1 MNIYI
6 YIVIPLCVNEIV
18 DNPFLMKVIFYIFC
32 LQTAGEQ
39 NEIKKKKKVD
49 TIFAYIFRVDYEKY
63 ND

>member
-1 MNIYI
+1 MNI

-18 DNPFLMKVIFYIFC
+18 DNPFLMKIIFYIFC

-39 NEIKKKKKVD
+39 NEIKKKKKQIRYSR
-49 TIFAYIFRVDYEKY
+49 TFFVDYEKY

>member
-1 MNIYI
+1 MNI

-39 NEIKKKKKVD
+39 NEIKKKKKSRYD
-49 TIFAYIFRVDYEKY
+49 IRVHFSRRL
-63 ND
+63 